1 MWEDE
6 LKLSEDIRLE
16 EYEYQELGV
25 EHDLGARV
33 DRLYFMYQSMHTR
46 VSDSKHYS
54 HVSVCHNWYD
64 FEKFKYDIMD
74 MPNFDRPYWE
84 LDKDLLSPKGLK
96 IYSKDTCCFLPRE
109 LNIAMSRHGYIKR
122 YNRLPYTKWC
132 PYRKKWFSTIKLT
145 KDDEIRYFENDVGA
159 FLNSR
164 VVKNLHVRNLVDKH
178 IDYLPESICDSLR
191 SFYISFDH

>member
-64 FEKFKYDIMD
+64 FEKFKYDIME

-122 YNRLPYTKWC
+122 YNRPPYTKWC

-145 KDDEIRYFENDVGA
+145 KADEIRYFENDVEA

-164 VVKNLHVRNLVDKH
+164 TVKNLHIRNLVDKH
-178 IDYLPESICDSLR
+178 CEHLPESICDSLR